1 MPMATAGSGNTVGVV
16 YPCTTLSPKS
26 VFVTCCTDA
35 TATAATAGE
44 SIAPLS
50 FAGSNCRWVKI
61 GPNVTKAYLQVVYTL
76 STVVTQ
82 QPVVRVYGA
91 ISPDADPSATTGQFP
106 NDGTI
111 PFIRLDNT
119 NAAAGVTLTCTA
131 ATDMADTNQSY
142 SSFYKFTNPQS
153 GIASDVTGCTHLLV
167 LCTTAAIGGGTLP
180 KPYIRLL
187 LTA

>member
-1 MPMATAGSGNTVGVV
+1 MALAAQGSGNAVGVV

-26 VFVTCCTDA
+26 VFVTACTDA

-44 SIAPLS
+44 LKAPLS

-61 GPNVTKAYLQVVYTL
+61 GPNVTKAYLQVVYTVA
-76 STVVTQ
+76 TAVTQ
-82 QPVVRVYGA
+82 APVVQVYGA
-91 ISPDADPSATTGQFP
+91 ISPDTDPLPQFA

-111 PFIRLDNT
+111 PFIRLDGT
-119 NAAAGVTLTCTA
+119 NAATGITLTCTSG
-131 ATDMADTNQSY
+131 TDIQDTVQSY
-142 SSFYKFTNPQS
+142 SSFFKFTNPQS
-153 GIASDVTGCTHLLV
+153 GIASDVSGCTHLLV
-167 LCTTAAIGGGTLP
+167 LCSTAAIGGGSLP